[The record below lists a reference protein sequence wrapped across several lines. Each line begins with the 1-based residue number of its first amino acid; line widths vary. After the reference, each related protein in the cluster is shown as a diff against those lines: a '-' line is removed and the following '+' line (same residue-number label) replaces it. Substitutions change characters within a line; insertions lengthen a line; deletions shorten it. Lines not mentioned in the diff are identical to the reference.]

1 MTAIDRRTLL
11 ALSAA
16 ALAAAPARAA
26 TGTLIVPYPPGGAVD
41 ILGRLIAEALEPRLA
56 KTIVVEN
63 RGGAGGSI
71 GTGALAR
78 SAPDGDTLGLLNVTQ
93 MIANKYLYERL
104 PYDPDA
110 DLTPIT
116 RVATGTVLCVANK
129 ESAGAKRWGSFRD
142 LIAWAKTHPD
152 ETRMGSS
159 GVGTISHL
167 GIELVKARTGASIL
181 HVPYKGGGPAIVD
194 LLGGVIDIMFDV
206 IPALAPLVRDGRV
219 VPLAVGSAERISA
232 FPDVA
237 SMKEFSDIGLGE
249 VDIQTWY
256 GLAGPKGLSEE
267 TRDGVFAAARDAMA
281 DAGVRGRLEP
291 GGFTPVTDASPEAFA
306 KLIADQ
312 NSYWRE
318 LVRISGAKLE

>member
-11 ALSAA
+11 ALTAA
-16 ALAAAPARAA
+16 ALAASPARAA

-41 ILGRLIAEALEPRLA
+41 ILGRLIAGALEPRLA
-56 KTIVVEN
+56 KTMVVEN

-78 SAPDGDTLGLLNVTQ
+78 AAPDGETLGLLNVTQ

-116 RVATGTVLCVANK
+116 RLATGTILCVANK
-129 ESAGAKRWGSFRD
+129 EAAGAKRWGSFRD
-142 LIAWAKTHPD
+142 MIAWSSAHPD

-206 IPALAPLVRDGRV
+206 TPALAPLVRDGRV
-219 VPLAVGSAERISA
+219 VPLGVGSLERIAA
-232 FPDVA
+232 FPDVP

-256 GLAGPKGLSEE
+256 ALAGPKGLPEE
-267 TRDGVFAAARDAMA
+267 ARDAIFAAARDAMA
-281 DAGVRGRLEP
+281 DAGVRGKLEP
-291 GGFTPVTDASPEAFA
+291 GGFTPLVDASPEAFTSV
-306 KLIADQ
+306 IADQ
-312 NSYWRE
+312 NPYWKE
-318 LVRISGAKLE
+318 LVRLSGARLE